1 VVAPTSSSNK
11 RPKGNASAPFSVLL
25 GLLSL
30 ATLPAAVVAARESDE
45 LTLVEAGV
53 VAVPAAA
60 LLGLVAL
67 WFARRGRRRAD
78 RTVDRVGGRRT
89 ARAGK
94 LLGGLGLYLA
104 ATAALALGV
113 YALLSASV

>member
-1 VVAPTSSSNK
+1 
-11 RPKGNASAPFSVLL
+11 VLV

-30 ATLPAAVVAARESDE
+30 ATLPAAVVVARESDE
-45 LTLVEAGV
+45 LTLVQAGV
-53 VAVPAAA
+53 VAVPVAA

-67 WFARRGRRRAD
+67 WLARRARRRAD
-78 RTVDRVGGRRT
+78 RTLDRVGGRRT

-94 LLGGLGLYLA
+94 LLGALGLYLA
-104 ATAALALGV
+104 ATAAIALGV

>member
-1 VVAPTSSSNK
+1 LVARTSSSSDRPRGNK
-11 RPKGNASAPFSVLL
+11 GAPLSVLL

-45 LTLVEAGV
+45 LTLVQAGL
-53 VAVPAAA
+53 AVPVAAVLALAA
-60 LLGLVAL
+60 LWL
-67 WFARRGRRRAD
+67 ARRARRRAD
-78 RTVDRVGGRRT
+78 RTLDRVGGRGT
-89 ARAGK
+89 ARVGK
-94 LLGGLGLYLA
+94 LLGGLGLYVA

>member
-1 VVAPTSSSNK
+1 
-11 RPKGNASAPFSVLL
+11 VLV

-30 ATLPAAVVAARESDE
+30 ATLPAAVVVARESDE

-53 VAVPAAA
+53 VAVPVAA

-67 WFARRGRRRAD
+67 WLARRARRRAD

-94 LLGGLGLYLA
+94 LLGALGLYLA
-104 ATAALALGV
+104 ATAAIALGV

>member
-1 VVAPTSSSNK
+1 
-11 RPKGNASAPFSVLL
+11 VLV

-30 ATLPAAVVAARESDE
+30 AALPAAVIAARESDE

-53 VAVPAAA
+53 VVPVAA

-67 WFARRGRRRAD
+67 WLAGRARRRAD
-78 RTVDRVGGRRT
+78 RTLDRVGGRRT
-89 ARAGK
+89 ARVGK

-104 ATAALALGV
+104 ATAAIALGV

>member
-1 VVAPTSSSNK
+1 MA
-11 RPKGNASAPFSVLL
+11 LL
-25 GLLSL
+25 VGLLSL
-30 ATLPAAVVAARESDE
+30 ATLPAAVFVARESDE

-53 VAVPAAA
+53 VAVPVAA

-67 WFARRGRRRAD
+67 WLARRARRRAD
-78 RTVDRVGGRRT
+78 RTLDRVGGRRT

-94 LLGGLGLYLA
+94 LLGALGLYLA
-104 ATAALALGV
+104 ATAAIALGV

>member
-1 VVAPTSSSNK
+1 VVVA
-11 RPKGNASAPFSVLL
+11 G
-25 GLLSL
+25 
-30 ATLPAAVVAARESDE
+30 ESDE

-53 VAVPAAA
+53 AVPVAAA
-60 LLGLVAL
+60 FGLLGLWL
-67 WFARRGRRRAD
+67 ARRGRRRAD
-78 RTVDRVGGRRT
+78 RTLDRVGGRGT

-94 LLGGLGLYLA
+94 LLAGLGLYVA

>member
-1 VVAPTSSSNK
+1 V
-11 RPKGNASAPFSVLL
+11 KGNASAPLSVLV

-30 ATLPAAVVAARESDE
+30 ATLPVAVVAARESDE
-45 LTLVEAGV
+45 LTLVQAGL
-53 VAVPAAA
+53 AVPIAA
-60 LLGLVAL
+60 LLAL
-67 WFARRGRRRAD
+67 LSLWLARRARRRAD
-78 RTVDRVGGRRT
+78 RTLDRVGGRAA
-89 ARAGK
+89 ARVGK

>member
-1 VVAPTSSSNK
+1 M
-11 RPKGNASAPFSVLL
+11 LL
-25 GLLSL
+25 GLVSL
-30 ATLPAAVVAARESDE
+30 ATLPAAVIAARQSDE

-53 VAVPAAA
+53 VAVPVAA
-60 LLGLVAL
+60 LLGLIAVWL
-67 WFARRGRRRAD
+67 ARRARRRAD
-78 RTVDRVGGRRT
+78 RTLDRVGGRRT

>member
-1 VVAPTSSSNK
+1 
-11 RPKGNASAPFSVLL
+11 VLL

-30 ATLPAAVVAARESDE
+30 ATLPAAVFVARESDD

-53 VAVPAAA
+53 AVPVAAVLA
-60 LLGLVAL
+60 LLAL
-67 WFARRGRRRAD
+67 WLAQRARRRAD
-78 RTVDRVGGRRT
+78 RTLDRVGGRGA
-89 ARAGK
+89 ARVGK
-94 LLGGLGLYLA
+94 LLGGLGLYVA

>member
-1 VVAPTSSSNK
+1 VVAPTSSSNE
-11 RPKGNASAPFSVLL
+11 RPKGNAAAPFSVLL

-30 ATLPAAVVAARESDE
+30 ATLPAAVVVARESDD
-45 LTLVEAGV
+45 LTLVQAGL
-53 VAVPAAA
+53 AVPLAA
-60 LLGLVAL
+60 LLGLLAL
-67 WFARRGRRRAD
+67 WLARRARRRAD
-78 RTVDRVGGRRT
+78 RTLDRVGGRGA
-89 ARAGK
+89 ARMGK

>member
-1 VVAPTSSSNK
+1 VSVV
-11 RPKGNASAPFSVLL
+11 L

-30 ATLPAAVVAARESDE
+30 AILPAAVIVARESDD
-45 LTLVEAGV
+45 LTLVQAGL
-53 VAVPAAA
+53 AVPAAA
-60 LLGLVAL
+60 VLSLAAL
-67 WFARRGRRRAD
+67 WLASRARRRAD
-78 RTVDRVGGRRT
+78 RTLDRVGGRGA

>member
-1 VVAPTSSSNK
+1 MSVV
-11 RPKGNASAPFSVLL
+11 L

-30 ATLPAAVVAARESDE
+30 ATLPAAVLLARDSDD
-45 LTLVEAGV
+45 LTLVQAGLAV
-53 VAVPAAA
+53 PVAVVLSLAA
-60 LLGLVAL
+60 LWL
-67 WFARRGRRRAD
+67 ARRARRRAD
-78 RTVDRVGGRRT
+78 RTLDRVGGRGA

>member
-1 VVAPTSSSNK
+1 MLV
-11 RPKGNASAPFSVLL
+11 

-30 ATLPAAVVAARESDE
+30 ATLPAAVVVARESDQ

-53 VAVPAAA
+53 VAVPVAAVLG
-60 LLGLVAL
+60 LLGLWL
-67 WFARRGRRRAD
+67 ARRARQRAD

-104 ATAALALGV
+104 ATTGLALAV

>member
-1 VVAPTSSSNK
+1 
-11 RPKGNASAPFSVLL
+11 VLV

-30 ATLPAAVVAARESDE
+30 ATLPAAVVVARESDE

-53 VAVPAAA
+53 VAVPVAA

-67 WFARRGRRRAD
+67 WLARRARRRAD
-78 RTVDRVGGRRT
+78 RTLDRVGGRRT

-94 LLGGLGLYLA
+94 LIGALGLYLA
-104 ATAALALGV
+104 ATAAIALGV

>member
-1 VVAPTSSSNK
+1 
-11 RPKGNASAPFSVLL
+11 VLV

-30 ATLPAAVVAARESDE
+30 ATLPAAVVAARESDD

-53 VAVPAAA
+53 GAVPVAA

-67 WFARRGRRRAD
+67 WLARRARRRAD
-78 RTVDRVGGRRT
+78 RTLDRVGGRRT
-89 ARAGK
+89 ARTGK